1 MLHVSVIGH
10 LGADAVCQSAN
21 GKEFVSFRVAH
32 TEKFTD
38 DSGQVSEQTTW
49 VDCIMNG
56 RPHVLQYLR
65 KGTQVY
71 CTGSASLR
79 VYDSA
84 KYHCKMAGLQCRVR
98 DLQLLA
104 SPKSNETHQTNE
116 NESNTMAET
125 DGNAPF

>member
-1 MLHVSVIGH
+1 MLLVSMIGH

-38 DSGQVSEQTTW
+38 DSGHVSEQTTW

-56 RPHVLQYLR
+56 RPKVLQYLR

-71 CTGSASLR
+71 CSGSATLR

-84 KYHCKMAGLQCRVR
+84 KYRCKMAGLQCRILVV
-98 DLQLLA
+98 QLLS
-104 SPKSNETHQTNE
+104 SPKSDETQQTNE
-116 NESNTMAET
+116 NESNNAAET
-125 DGNAPF
+125 NGSAPF

>member
-38 DSGQVSEQTTW
+38 DSGHVSEQTTW

-56 RPHVLQYLR
+56 RPNVLQYLR

-71 CTGSASLR
+71 CTGSATLR

-84 KYHCKMAGLQCRVR
+84 KYRCKMAGLQCRVR

-104 SPKSNETHQTNE
+104 APKSNENNSEHDDQ
-116 NESNTMAET
+116 SNNAAET
-125 DGNAPF
+125 NSGAPF